1 MKEKLISSLGE
12 YLADHK
18 DIVIPYY
25 QRGYIWGKSR
35 GSEKDSVQF
44 LLESINGHFNDKKDL
59 FLQGMTI
66 CESDDNIEL
75 IDGQQRTTFFYLL
88 LCYLKYDKLFDLKY
102 PIRIESQHFLDR
114 LKSMSRNE
122 IVEFCHEDETEGFQ
136 DIYYF
141 KKTIRSIHEMLE
153 DFNEEQIM
161 HLREYLLEHIKFLF
175 ISIPKEK
182 ATIVFSMMN
191 GSKAE
196 MHTEEI
202 IKAEILRLV
211 SLEDNSLNNDDVDA
225 VRWEQNL
232 LRSKYAREWDKWQY
246 WWNREEVSCFYH
258 TKNVM
263 GLLIRTYYDSLK
275 NVYSF
280 ENFRDLCLKGDRKN
294 AKDTF
299 YKLRHLQK
307 RFEDVYNNY
316 ELHNKVG
323 AILYL
328 LSENDRSKFIRSY
341 FSEEKIDKIDDYYKY
356 VFLSASHTEI
366 EKNDTDEIL
375 QLKKEEVVKALESD
389 NLYNEAYDYAFR
401 QLLRLNID
409 ADTQLNRCFDF
420 SIVQKKSLE
429 HIHPQSKVYH
439 KKDGY
444 CYSDKDGNVIEVIE
458 PGMIDKADFENCSQH
473 CIGNLVLLY
482 KNENSAF
489 SNKDFQDKKKI
500 YFDLKREEAFKS
512 RHLLHSLSVFAKS
525 EWGKDQIKEN
535 KECIIKE
542 IRNYYGI
549 Q

>member
-275 NVYSF
+275 KNDSLKNVYSF

-341 FSEEKIDKIDDYYKY
+341 FSEKQYEK
-356 VFLSASHTEI
+356 
-366 EKNDTDEIL
+366 
-375 QLKKEEVVKALESD
+375 
-389 NLYNEAYDYAFR
+389 R
-401 QLLRLNID
+401 
-409 ADTQLNRCFDF
+409 
-420 SIVQKKSLE
+420 
-429 HIHPQSKVYH
+429 
-439 KKDGY
+439 
-444 CYSDKDGNVIEVIE
+444 NV
-458 PGMIDKADFENCSQH
+458 PST
-473 CIGNLVLLY
+473 
-482 KNENSAF
+482 
-489 SNKDFQDKKKI
+489 
-500 YFDLKREEAFKS
+500 
-512 RHLLHSLSVFAKS
+512 
-525 EWGKDQIKEN
+525 
-535 KECIIKE
+535 
-542 IRNYYGI
+542 
-549 Q
+549 

>member
-1 MKEKLISSLGE
+1 M
-12 YLADHK
+12 
-18 DIVIPYY
+18 IPYY

-263 GLLIRTYYDSLK
+263 GLLI
-275 NVYSF
+275 
-280 ENFRDLCLKGDRKN
+280 
-294 AKDTF
+294 
-299 YKLRHLQK
+299 
-307 RFEDVYNNY
+307 
-316 ELHNKVG
+316 
-323 AILYL
+323 
-328 LSENDRSKFIRSY
+328 
-341 FSEEKIDKIDDYYKY
+341 
-356 VFLSASHTEI
+356 
-366 EKNDTDEIL
+366 
-375 QLKKEEVVKALESD
+375 
-389 NLYNEAYDYAFR
+389 
-401 QLLRLNID
+401 
-409 ADTQLNRCFDF
+409 
-420 SIVQKKSLE
+420 
-429 HIHPQSKVYH
+429 
-439 KKDGY
+439 
-444 CYSDKDGNVIEVIE
+444 
-458 PGMIDKADFENCSQH
+458 
-473 CIGNLVLLY
+473 
-482 KNENSAF
+482 
-489 SNKDFQDKKKI
+489 
-500 YFDLKREEAFKS
+500 
-512 RHLLHSLSVFAKS
+512 
-525 EWGKDQIKEN
+525 
-535 KECIIKE
+535 
-542 IRNYYGI
+542 
-549 Q
+549 